1 MTQTVVLPSYMTEDG
16 FISIPLLIHLFQLN
30 LSGISVQDVIIACK
44 DSNKVVVDVDMCM
57 IRPNIPV
64 ERKTIILRDLDD
76 KVTED
81 DIRTIFEGIDSIV
94 TIKPPVGNNWYT
106 LLFTLICRFIVM
118 DTEEH
123 ALNALRSL
131 QTKQFKDQ
139 PIHARIKNE
148 SRVMTINRLISA
160 QLPEMDSMN
169 NGSLY
174 FGSFNPN
181 STSVFSSASMT
192 STPSVEFD
200 HVSKN
205 PKRRSKNR
213 QQNRR
218 NRVATKPI
226 PLPQLSV

>member
-1 MTQTVVLPSYMTEDG
+1 
-16 FISIPLLIHLFQLN
+16 
-30 LSGISVQDVIIACK
+30 
-44 DSNKVVVDVDMCM
+44 
-57 IRPNIPV
+57 
-64 ERKTIILRDLDD
+64 
-76 KVTED
+76 
-81 DIRTIFEGIDSIV
+81 
-94 TIKPPVGNNWYT
+94 
-106 LLFTLICRFIVM
+106 M

-131 QTKQFKDQ
+131 QAKQFKDQ

-148 SRVMTINRLISA
+148 SRVMTINRLVSA
-160 QLPEMDSMN
+160 QLPEMDNMN

-218 NRVATKPI
+218 NRVVTKPI
-226 PLPQLSV
+226 PLPQLSVIIDSGIHTQNKSAFPPLVFTGSQNVGYNDSYIHYSSEEILSIIKGMTELSLPQSPEEDMSSVVST